1 MRVLNESDLT
11 PEQKAARDEIGDL
24 LQRHASLLGPWQET
38 DEMEAP
44 HEAVFLD
51 SWVFMASWTDGNG
64 QGWVTRIP
72 SKNIR
77 THERVGLLHE
87 GLYGFDD

>member
-1 MRVLNESDLT
+1 MTESELS
-11 PEQKAARDEIGDL
+11 PEQKAARDELHDL
-24 LQRHASLLGPWQET
+24 LQRHASLLGPWKET

-44 HEAVFLD
+44 ADAVFLD
-51 SWVFMASWTDGNG
+51 TWVIMISWTDANG
-64 QGWVTRIP
+64 AGWVTRIP
-72 SKNIR
+72 SRNIR